1 MQTIERTTTIDSDLA
16 RRAERKFR
24 RYGTSLHGVISI
36 LVSRRGMPDFLLRR
50 PQIDDTGDMT
60 FSNVEDAISY
70 LHANV

>member
-1 MQTIERTTTIDSDLA
+1 MQTMERTITIDRDLA

-24 RYGTSLHGVISI
+24 RYCTSLCGVISV
-36 LVSRRGMPDFLLRR
+36 LVSRRGMPDFLL
-50 PQIDDTGDMT
+50 PQGEDAGDMT